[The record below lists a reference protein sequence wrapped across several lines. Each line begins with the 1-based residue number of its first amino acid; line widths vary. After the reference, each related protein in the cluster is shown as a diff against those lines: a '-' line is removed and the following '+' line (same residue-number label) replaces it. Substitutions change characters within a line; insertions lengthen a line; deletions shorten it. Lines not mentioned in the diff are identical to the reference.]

1 MDLAT
6 LLVIETRCRRFD
18 GVHCDSFYQFGD
30 LSCMRQF
37 VVNVSVPVPAS
48 SIPFHFTEKFSTWKI
63 RFYRHKINFTKRQ
76 KRKIERRQVMDLK
89 IKEGHLQSYLLSVIR
104 LHMHKRFST
113 VVENHSKSLI
123 FTTLRAKRATFI
135 FEFWRQK
142 SLLKIYPILA
152 QKFKWD
158 FFFGNFQPLC
168 SFSNFKKSHFTILRA
183 KRATFLFEFW
193 RQKSTLKI

>member
-1 MDLAT
+1 M
-6 LLVIETRCRRFD
+6 ETRCRRFD

-123 FTTLRAKRATFI
+123 FTTLRERSEQLFYLNFGAKNQRWKSSQFWSENSNETCLVI
-135 FEFWRQK
+135 FNHFAHPQTSKRCESETKKFDYDFAQYVKYQRRKIFFW
-142 SLLKIYPILA
+142 L
-152 QKFKWD
+152 
-158 FFFGNFQPLC
+158 
-168 SFSNFKKSHFTILRA
+168 
-183 KRATFLFEFW
+183 
-193 RQKSTLKI
+193 